1 MVIYPDVD
9 RRRCEKYFV
18 EFLGSAQYN
27 NLKKDIKLLMD
38 SFELYKRFLPL
49 DLLTDKPPYWWPGY
63 GTFEVVAGSI
73 LTQNT
78 KWERVER
85 SLDNLRDNALLSLE
99 ALAEADVDIL
109 MMLVRPSGFYKNK
122 ARYLKML
129 CMAIIDKYGD
139 FERFVHEVD
148 RDWLLEQ
155 KGIGP
160 ETADS
165 ILCYGCR
172 RDVMVVD
179 AYTAKLLRE
188 FGYLFESY
196 SELQEWCEIS
206 IRANCKE
213 ENLPIIFANFHGM
226 IVEYVKRHSKGK
238 TVDIS
243 LLAGLY

>member
-1 MVIYPDVD
+1 MQIDNS
-9 RRRCEKYFV
+9 
-18 EFLGSAQYN
+18 L
-27 NLKKDIKLLMD
+27 
-38 SFELYKRFLPL
+38 ELYERLLAL
-49 DLLTDKPPYWWPGY
+49 DLMLDKPPYWWPGY

-85 SLDNLRDNALLSLE
+85 SLDNLRDNTLLSLE

-155 KGIGP
+155 KGIGL

-179 AYTAKLLRE
+179 AYTARLLE
-188 FGYLFESY
+188 AFGYKFESY
-196 SELQEWCEIS
+196 CDLQEWCEVS
-206 IRANCKE
+206 IRTEYEQKD
-213 ENLPIIFANFHGM
+213 LSMIFAGFHGM
-226 IVEYVKRHSKGK
+226 IVEYIKRHKKGK
-238 TVDIS
+238 SVN
-243 LLAGLY
+243 LLPIYL